1 MAIANGTRLGP
12 YEITAPLG
20 AGGMGEVYS
29 ARDTRLDRS
38 VAVKILPSHLSDK
51 PEARERFEREA
62 RAISSLNHP
71 NICQLYDVGQQ
82 DGIRYLVMEHLQG
95 ETLAGRLAKGA
106 LPVGQA
112 LRYAI
117 DVCEGLD
124 KAHHCGVVHRDLK
137 PSNIML
143 TKSGAKLMD
152 FGLAKSAAPEM
163 GVSGKTLSVASP
175 SHPLT
180 AEGTV
185 IGTFQYMAP
194 EQLEGKEADAR
205 SDLFSFGAVLYEMVT
220 GRRAFEGKSQISV
233 ASAILEREPEPLTAV
248 QPLAP
253 QALEHVVQGCLAKD
267 PDARWQS
274 ASDVARELRWI
285 LSAGSQAGV
294 ATPLRPGRRNRE
306 RVVWGALVA
315 LLALAVIILSVLGR
329 HTAPV
334 IRASLLPPAD
344 APFNFIGDVA
354 GPPVLSPDGTRV
366 AFTAGKQNA
375 IWVRALER
383 GEAQKL
389 EGTEGAS
396 FPFWSADGRFIGFI
410 ADGKMKKIS
419 AGGGPAAVIT
429 EVLNARGASW
439 NADNTIVYTPDYRE
453 SIWKVSAKG
462 GTPARVTVLDSAQHT
477 TQRWPWFLPDGKHF
491 IYFATNHTGVV
502 QGQSGI
508 YFASLDG
515 GASKFV
521 VSTDSGAQYASGYL
535 LFHNR
540 TSLMAQKFDAI
551 TGTLSGEP
559 AVLVENIQY
568 DNGTWHSS
576 FTASDNGVLLYEP
589 SSAGAGIDLLWFDR
603 TGKQLGAA
611 VERGAYRGMRISP
624 DGKRL
629 AISVGDPTP
638 DIWVVDLVRGSRTR
652 VTFDPA
658 SHFMPAWSPDGQ
670 RIVFMSQTG
679 GSISMGSSLHAKPAN
694 GSGQD
699 ELLVKPE
706 KSGESLHWPQFSS
719 DGKYLLYELA
729 SGPTGA
735 TIWYMAL
742 DGDRKR
748 TLLIQPQSPQSRVV
762 YFRLSNDGKWLAYSS
777 TDSGREEVYVTSFP
791 GGAGR
796 WQVSA
801 NGGTFPVWGGDT
813 KELYFMSNDWTLMS
827 AQVRAQGTEFEVEG
841 TRPLFRLRDTLP
853 QGSTLDVSPDGQRFV
868 IASPPNSESAP
879 LNLVV
884 NWPAE
889 LTR

>member
-1 MAIANGTRLGP
+1 MAVATGTRLGP
-12 YEITAPLG
+12 YEITAALG

-38 VAVKILPSHLSDK
+38 VAIKILPVHLSDQ

-82 DGIRYLVMEHLQG
+82 DGIRYLVMEYLQG
-95 ETLAGRLAKGA
+95 QTLADRLGKGA
-106 LPVGQA
+106 LPIEQV
-112 LRYAI
+112 LRYGI

-124 KAHHCGVVHRDLK
+124 KAHHSGVVHRDLK
-137 PSNIML
+137 PGNIML
-143 TKSGAKLMD
+143 TKNGAKLMD
-152 FGLAKSAAPEM
+152 FGLAKSAPAM
-163 GVSGKTLSVASP
+163 GLSGKTVSLASP
-175 SHPLT
+175 GQPLT
-180 AEGTV
+180 AQGTL

-205 SDLFSFGAVLYEMVT
+205 SDLFSFGAVLYEMIT
-220 GRRAFEGKSQISV
+220 GKRAFEGRSQISV
-233 ASAILEREPEPLTAV
+233 ASAILEKEPEPLTAV

-253 QALEHVVQGCLAKD
+253 QALEHVVQGCLVKD
-267 PDARWQS
+267 PEARWQS
-274 ASDVARELRWI
+274 AGDVARELRWI

-294 ATPLRPGRRNRE
+294 VMPLRRGRRNRE
-306 RVVWGALVA
+306 RVVWGALVG
-315 LLALAVIILSVLGR
+315 LLALAVIILSLLGR
-329 HTAPV
+329 HTAAV
-334 IRASLLPPAD
+334 IRASVLAPAD
-344 APFNFIGDVA
+344 APFNFIGDVS

-396 FPFWSADGRFIGFI
+396 FPFWSADGRFLGFI
-410 ADGKMKKIS
+410 ADSKMKKIS
-419 AGGGPAAVIT
+419 ASGGPVAVIT
-429 EVLNARGASW
+429 DVLNARGASW

-453 SIWKVSAKG
+453 SIWKISAKG
-462 GTPARVTVLDSAQHT
+462 GTPVRVTTLDSAQHT

-491 IYFATNHTGVV
+491 TYFATNHAGVV
-502 QGQSGI
+502 QEQSGI
-508 YFASLDG
+508 YFTSLDG
-515 GASKFV
+515 GPSKFV

-540 TSLMAQKFDAI
+540 TALMAQNFDLSN
-551 TGTLSGEP
+551 GTLSGEP
-559 AVLVENIQY
+559 TVLVDNIQY
-568 DNGTWHSS
+568 DNGTWHTA

-589 SSAGAGIDLLWFDR
+589 SAASAGLDLLWFDR
-603 TGKQLGAA
+603 SGKQLGAA

-638 DIWVVDLVRGSRTR
+638 DIWVVDLARGSRTR

-670 RIVFMSQTG
+670 RLVFMTQTG
-679 GSISMGSSLHAKPAN
+679 GAISMGSSLHAKPAN

-699 ELLVKPE
+699 ELLVKPD
-706 KSGESLHWPQFSS
+706 KAGESLNWPQFPP
-719 DGKYLLYELA
+719 DGKYLVYELA

-735 TIWYMAL
+735 TIWSMAL
-742 DGDRKR
+742 DGERKR
-748 TLLIQPQSPQSRVV
+748 TLLIQPQSPQARVV
-762 YFRLSNDGKWLAYSS
+762 YFRLSNDGQWLAYSS

-801 NGGTFPVWGGDT
+801 NGGTFPVWRSDS
-813 KELYFMSNDWTLMS
+813 KELYYMS
-827 AQVRAQGTEFEVEG
+827 
-841 TRPLFRLRDTLP
+841 
-853 QGSTLDVSPDGQRFV
+853 
-868 IASPPNSESAP
+868 
-879 LNLVV
+879 
-884 NWPAE
+884 
-889 LTR
+889 

>member
-1 MAIANGTRLGP
+1 MAVATGTRLGP
-12 YEITAPLG
+12 YEITAALG

-38 VAVKILPSHLSDK
+38 VAIKILPVHLSDQ

-95 ETLAGRLAKGA
+95 ETLASRLAKGG
-106 LPVGQA
+106 LPVEPA

-117 DVCEGLD
+117 DICEGLD
-124 KAHHCGVVHRDLK
+124 KAHHGGVVHRDLK
-137 PSNIML
+137 PANIML

-152 FGLAKSAAPEM
+152 FGLAKAAPPL
-163 GVSGKTLSVASP
+163 GVPGKTVSLASP

-233 ASAILEREPEPLTAV
+233 ASAILEKEPEPISTL

-253 QALEHVVQGCLAKD
+253 PALEHVARGCLAKD
-267 PDARWQS
+267 PEARWQS
-274 ASDVARELRWI
+274 AGDVARELRWI

-294 ATPLRPGRRNRE
+294 ATPLRRGRRNRE
-306 RVVWGALVA
+306 RLVWGALVG
-315 LLALAVIILSVLGR
+315 LLALAVIILSLPGR

-334 IRASLLPPAD
+334 IRASMLAPAD
-344 APFNFIGDVA
+344 APFNFIGDVS

-396 FPFWSADGRFIGFI
+396 FPFWSPDGRFIGFI
-410 ADGKMKKIS
+410 ADRKMKKIS
-419 AGGGPAAVIT
+419 ANGGPAAVIT

-439 NADNTIVYTPDYRE
+439 SAANTIVYTPDYRE

-462 GTPARVTVLDSAQHT
+462 GTPVRVTTLDSAQHT

-491 IYFATNHTGVV
+491 LYFATNHAGVV
-502 QGQSGI
+502 QEHSGI

-515 GASKFV
+515 GPSKFV

-540 TSLMAQKFDAI
+540 TALMAQNFDPSN
-551 TGTLSGEP
+551 GTLSGEP
-559 AVLVENIQY
+559 TVLVDNIQY
-568 DNGTWHSS
+568 DNGTWHTA

-589 SSAGAGIDLLWFDR
+589 SAASAGLDLLWFDR
-603 TGKQLGAA
+603 SGKQLGAA

-638 DIWVVDLVRGSRTR
+638 DIWVVDLARGSRTR

-670 RIVFMSQTG
+670 RLVFMTQTG
-679 GSISMGSSLHAKPAN
+679 GAISMGSSLHAKPAN

-699 ELLVKPE
+699 ELLVKPD
-706 KSGESLHWPQFSS
+706 KAGESLNWPQFSP
-719 DGKYLLYELA
+719 DGKYLVYELA

-735 TIWYMAL
+735 TIWSMAL
-742 DGDRKR
+742 DGERKR
-748 TLLIQPQSPQSRVV
+748 TLLIQPQSPQARVV
-762 YFRLSNDGKWLAYSS
+762 YFRLSNDGQWLAYSS

-801 NGGTFPVWGGDT
+801 NGGTFPVWRSDS
-813 KELYFMSNDWTLMS
+813 KELYYMSNDWTLMA
-827 AQVRAQGTEFEVEG
+827 AQVHGQGTEFEVEN
-841 TRPLFRLRDTLP
+841 TRSLFRLRDTVP
-853 QGSTLDVSPDGQRFV
+853 AGSTLDVSPDGQRFV

-879 LNLVV
+879 LTLVL
-884 NWPAE
+884 NWTAE
-889 LTR
+889 LSR